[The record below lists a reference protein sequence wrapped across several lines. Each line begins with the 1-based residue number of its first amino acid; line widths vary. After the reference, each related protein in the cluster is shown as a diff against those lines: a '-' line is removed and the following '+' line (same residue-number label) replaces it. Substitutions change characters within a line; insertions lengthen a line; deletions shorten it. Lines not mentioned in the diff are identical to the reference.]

1 MMVLS
6 KSKKAAARRLI
17 FSVGALV
24 ADCPVITPDCTGP
37 PALDSAA
44 RSPGGGGVPN
54 GKKAKPIVM
63 PRIGSPD
70 KGFPSPSGGRTVAHV
85 RVLAVTTLH
94 DGVLGAV
101 APLGLAAAVETAVA
115 HECALLESV
124 FGGPISTISFHRP
137 VAERAGSANR
147 LAGRLNAYGPRFVKD
162 MGYCSDSR
170 GAWQFGGPLE
180 QPAVREKRA
189 LQLLVHP
196 FWWQDPPT
204 TPVERLKAFVEQ
216 RKEFLDHELA
226 RHCAVH
232 KAHDGH

>member
-1 MMVLS
+1 VH
-6 KSKKAAARRLI
+6 AAAAMAEQERRLGVSATYFVLLRTEFYNSLSRDGLQSLRRI
-17 FSVGALV
+17 VGCGHEIGLHFDAALY
-24 ADCPVITPDCTGP
+24 PDQP
-37 PALDSAA
+37 
-44 RSPGGGGVPN
+44 
-54 GKKAKPIVM
+54 
-63 PRIGSPD
+63 
-70 KGFPSPSGGRTVAHV
+70 
-85 RVLAVTTLH
+85 
-94 DGVLGAV
+94 
-101 APLGLAAAVETAVA
+101 AAVETAVA